1 MTVTIKDI
9 AKRTGKSITTVSR
22 ALNDYDDVSPA
33 TKTLVRRTAE
43 EMGYSP
49 NRLAQRLQKQRT
61 DTIGLLLP
69 TFGPRFADPFFSE
82 LLAGVGNKAAEYGYD
97 LLVSTQAPGVQEMEA
112 YRQKV
117 QGGQVDGFVIV
128 RTRKHDPRIEYLRTT
143 SVPFAVFGR
152 TGGILDFPF
161 VDEDGAHGMRRI
173 VEHLVSLGHRRIA
186 CISSPPEM
194 MFTEFRMQGLKEGFA
209 AHGLDAENTIVVAGD
224 LTQRGGYMQA
234 ELLLDQPDPPTA
246 IVACNDLMALG
257 AMSAAQ
263 ARGMVVGRDIAITGF
278 DDIPMAEHTH
288 PPLTTVHQP
297 IYKIG
302 NMVCTMLLQI
312 LLGNGLEQEQI
323 ILKPSLVIRQSS
335 GAGLHTTSAADT
347 DLHQE
352 VSYR

>member
-1 MTVTIKDI
+1 MSVTIKDI

-22 ALNDYDDVSPA
+22 ALNDYDDVSPR
-33 TKTLVRRTAE
+33 TKALVRQAAE
-43 EMGYSP
+43 EMGYTP

-97 LLVSTQAPGVQEMEA
+97 LLVSTRAPGAQELEA

-117 QGGQVDGFVIV
+117 QGRQVDGFVIV

-143 SVPFAVFGR
+143 NVPFAVFGR
-152 TGGILDFPF
+152 TAGTLDFPL
-161 VDEDGAHGMRRI
+161 VDEDGAYGMRQI
-173 VEHLVSLGHRRIA
+173 VDHLVGMGHRRIA
-186 CISSPPEM
+186 CISSPPEL
-194 MFTEFRMQGLKEGFA
+194 MFTELRMQGLKEGFA
-209 AHGLDAENTIVVAGD
+209 AGGLDAGDYIVVVGD

-234 ELLLDQPDPPTA
+234 EYLLDLPDPPTA
-246 IVACNDLMALG
+246 IIACNDLMALG

-263 ARGMVVGRDIAITGF
+263 GRGLVVGRDIAITGF
-278 DDIPMAEHTH
+278 DDIPMAEHAH

-302 NMVCTMLLQI
+302 SMVCEMLLRTLMGDQP
-312 LLGNGLEQEQI
+312 QEQQV
-323 ILKPSLVIRQSS
+323 ILKPELVIRQSS
-335 GAGLHTTSAADT
+335 GAAPASTGRSA
-347 DLHQE
+347 
-352 VSYR
+352 